1 MLPAT
6 KDKMRRENVADEHP
20 STPLQVS
27 LESNH
32 HSGHVTRYIL
42 TSADHGA
49 QKSSYVAVRWATI
62 AQFSHQKREKESR
75 IPFIPKCGACL

>member
-6 KDKMRRENVADEHP
+6 KDKMRENVADEHS

-27 LESNH
+27 LESKLR
-32 HSGHVTRYIL
+32 SGHVTRYLL
-42 TSADHGA
+42 TSADHRV
-49 QKSSYVAVRWATI
+49 QESPYVAVHWATT